1 VKLSKKNLRV
11 AISAII
17 SEEVGS
23 PSFPLD
29 PNQDGNLTPME
40 LFHHFDLDADGQV
53 SVQDYE
59 DHVRWHCLNDDGF
72 QQEMTIEQ
80 TVPLHLADS
89 GIHGTGVFATDD
101 IPVGTNLG
109 ISHIAAGDGF
119 IPTNL
124 GAFHN
129 HSVEPNAGNVL
140 RRGVRRLFA
149 LSDIRTGDEITVD
162 YRQQPDLQQPENFRK

>member
-1 VKLSKKNLRV
+1 MKINRDNLRNLI
-11 AISAII
+11 ANTI
-17 SEEVGS
+17 SEEVGT

-29 PNQDGNLTPME
+29 PNKDGNLTPME
-40 LFHHFDLDADGQV
+40 LFHHFDLDGDGQV

-59 DHVRWHCLNDDGF
+59 EHVRWHCKNDDGF

-89 GIHGTGVFATDD
+89 SIHGTGVFATDD
-101 IPVGTNLG
+101 IPAGTNLG

-129 HSVEPNAGNVL
+129 HSAEPNAGNAL
-140 RRGVRRLFA
+140 RRGVRRIFA
-149 LSDIRTGDEITVD
+149 LTDIPAGTEITVD
-162 YRQQPDLQQPENFRK
+162 YVQQPDLEQPDNF